1 MMLPIAR
8 KPASVNRRGSPLL
21 VPDECQ
27 SPCRPVVAL
36 PPRGAVAARD
46 KLNHLQ
52 GSLPRQLNHCGGN
65 ASLKVRIL
73 ARPSPAAPP
82 FAHSPARRGRL
93 VHDRPSKRTTPPSG
107 I

>member
-8 KPASVNRRGSPLL
+8 KPASVNRRVSPLL

-27 SPCRPVVAL
+27 GPCRPVVAL

-52 GSLPRQLNHCGGN
+52 RSLSTPTKPLRRECLPKGAYISTPVASGPALCTQPRKTG
-65 ASLKVRIL
+65 
-73 ARPSPAAPP
+73 P
-82 FAHSPARRGRL
+82 FGA
-93 VHDRPSKRTTPPSG
+93 
-107 I
+107 